1 MPAVVNIKPTRN
13 ITRAVNY
20 ASAHGGKDKAH
31 NNYKMKRVLCASGVN
46 CTPENGLKEMMKLVN
61 RKQFIQDLKPQ
72 GKKKIVQGYTLI
84 QSFDKSFDYK
94 NPDDVQKVNEMG
106 QKLVEKVVKNRMA
119 LVYTQADGTHHMLH
133 NHIIVCS
140 LASNLKAMRAKQT
153 RFKTWAKASD
163 EVLQE
168 EGLETLAPV
177 SKGKTIAKEKLTRAE
192 IAEMEK
198 LSKNK
203 DKQGNPAPRKTRM
216 EIIKEKI
223 EQIEQDPTVT
233 SWDSFVEVAKKHDLD
248 VHTRINKKGV
258 MTGLSYKLLNSD
270 MKRGIRAKRLGSN
283 YMKESLND
291 VFEANSKRKRLAKQ
305 REERIRSGI
314 AENAISTT
322 ASTEFQSGTS
332 LSANLRFTELDKKQQ
347 ASERHD
353 TTIKSV
359 RKQINSEFRRA
370 ITSSNKPASK
380 VTKQSSL
387 NFFEFTKHF
396 GNDKRKHQRFDEALK
411 RFVSYKHDIDK
422 IRAVQAKQRQRADDL
437 FLLSRVRL
445 DRQLKEAAKYKSHDI
460 KRVERKQAQK
470 VIQPTPEPQLI
481 TKFGYTLK
489 REYSDY
495 ADLLTNQDYAD
506 MQYILHPEWF
516 VKPEKPNPTQS
527 QPKTPQQGQNIDDDD
542 GWGWNL

>member
-20 ASAHGGKDKAH
+20 ASAHNGKDKAH

-46 CTPENGLKEMMKLVN
+46 CDAETGLKEMMKLVN

-72 GKKKIVQGYTLI
+72 KKKIVQGYTLI

-94 NPDDVQKVNEMG
+94 NPDDVKKVNELG

-140 LASNLKAMRAKQT
+140 LASNLKAMRSKQT

-168 EGLETLAPV
+168 AGLETLAPV
-177 SKGKTIAKEKLTRAE
+177 SSKGKTIAKEKLTRAE

-216 EIIKEKI
+216 EEIKEKI

-233 SWDSFVEVAKKHDLD
+233 SWDSFVEVAKKHNLD
-248 VHTRINKKGV
+248 VHVRKNKKGLIN
-258 MTGLSYKLLNSD
+258 GLSYKLLNTS
-270 MKRGIRAKRLGSN
+270 MKRGIRARRLGSN

-291 VFEANSKRKRLAKQ
+291 VFETNIKRRRLAKQ
-305 REERIRSGI
+305 REERISAGRSS
-314 AENAISTT
+314 AITKSNDVGSLQT
-322 ASTEFQSGTS
+322 ANVQFTEPSSTERERPMREITRQRIRRSIRSDIRQGLTRSDQRSQKDNQYSFFQ
-332 LSANLRFTELDKKQQ
+332 
-347 ASERHD
+347 
-353 TTIKSV
+353 
-359 RKQINSEFRRA
+359 
-370 ITSSNKPASK
+370 
-380 VTKQSSL
+380 
-387 NFFEFTKHF
+387 FTKSF
-396 GNDKRKHQRFDEALK
+396 GNNERKHKRFDEAL
-411 RFVSYKHDIDK
+411 RQFVDYRRKLDTI
-422 IRAVQAKQRQRADDL
+422 KQEQRKQQQQLSD
-437 FLLSRVRL
+437 FFVLSRIRL
-445 DRQLKEAAKYKSHDI
+445 NQELARSAGYKSKDTRRI
-460 KRVERKQAQK
+460 EK
-470 VIQPTPEPQLI
+470 QPTVKLV

-489 REYSDY
+489 PEFSSY

-506 MQYILHPEWF
+506 VQHDLHPEWF
-516 VKPEKPNPTQS
+516 VKPEQQNPETPTQTT
-527 QPKTPQQGQNIDDDD
+527 QKQQNQNIDDD
-542 GWGWNL
+542 GWNL

>member
-31 NNYKMKRVLCASGVN
+31 NNYKIKRVLCASGVN
-46 CTPENGLKEMMKLVN
+46 CTPENGLKEMMKLIN

-72 GKKKIVQGYTLI
+72 KKKIVQGYTLI
-84 QSFDKSFDYK
+84 QSFDKSFDYR
-94 NPDDVQKVNEMG
+94 NEADVQKVNELG

-177 SKGKTIAKEKLTRAE
+177 SKGKTTAKEKLTRAE
-192 IAEMEK
+192 IAEMDK

-203 DKQGNPAPRKTRM
+203 DAQGNPAPKRTRM
-216 EIIKEKI
+216 EEIKEKI
-223 EQIEQDPTVT
+223 EEIEQDPSVIDF
-233 SWDSFVEVAKKHDLD
+233 DSFVEVAKKHSLD

-258 MTGLSYKLLNSD
+258 MTGLSYKLLNTD

-291 VFEANSKRKRLAKQ
+291 VFEANSKRKRLIKS
-305 REERIRSGI
+305 REARIEAGTKEGS
-314 AENAISTT
+314 AITEAADVRNVQTT
-322 ASTEFQSGTS
+322 NIQ
-332 LSANLRFTELDKKQQ
+332 FTEP
-347 ASERHD
+347 SP
-353 TTIKSV
+353 TGFV
-359 RKQINSEFRRA
+359 RKTREIISRRVGRS
-370 ITSSNKPASK
+370 IGSDLRQGFTPSNRQP
-380 VTKQSSL
+380 TKDNQL
-387 NFFEFTKHF
+387 NFFEFTKSF
-396 GNDKRKHQRFDEALK
+396 GNNERKHKRFDEALK
-411 RFVSYKHDIDK
+411 QFVDYRRKLDE
-422 IRAVQAKQRQRADDL
+422 IRAEQLKQQQQLSD
-437 FLLSRVRL
+437 FFVLSRIRL
-445 DRQLKEAAKYKSHDI
+445 NQELARSAGYKSKDTRRI
-460 KRVERKQAQK
+460 EK
-470 VIQPTPEPQLI
+470 QPTVKLV

-489 REYSDY
+489 PEFSSY

-506 MQYILHPEWF
+506 MMYELHHNWF
-516 VKPEKPNPTQS
+516 VRDQQNPETPTQTT
-527 QPKTPQQGQNIDDDD
+527 QKQQNQNIDDD
-542 GWGWNL
+542 GWNL